1 MLSSVASQV
10 PFSLVFLPLFFKGV
24 FVGGGGLGVVGAW
37 GGGGGRGEDPWRA
50 TVKLSLNKDDHKV
63 VDGSR

>member
-1 MLSSVASQV
+1 
-10 PFSLVFLPLFFKGV
+10 
-24 FVGGGGLGVVGAW
+24 VGGGVWRPLAS